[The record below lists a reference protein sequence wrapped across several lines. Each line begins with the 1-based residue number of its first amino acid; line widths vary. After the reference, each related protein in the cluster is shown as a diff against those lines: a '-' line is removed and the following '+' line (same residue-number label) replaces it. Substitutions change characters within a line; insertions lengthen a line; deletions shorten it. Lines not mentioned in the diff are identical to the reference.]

1 MGKLTKR
8 KKEDKWMDFYNGKYI
23 ALLRKL
29 SSRDKQLLLTLN
41 LEQKNIFEER
51 LKFLMKKRGIDK
63 ALPQESRYYLLWKHI
78 LDKRIKPEWSILDVG
93 CGYGQFAKMAVESGH
108 HYVGLDYNLKALN
121 RARELAP
128 KAEFHL
134 VDIDL
139 DRSLIEA
146 GNYDVIT
153 FIEFLEHIKKDKR
166 VLRSIPE
173 GRNIVF
179 SLPNFKSKNHYRSFK
194 DSRKIIKRYGN
205 LIEFKGQISEI
216 RFPPSF
222 KQILKEIFTIIYI
235 ASGVRRP
242 N

>member
-1 MGKLTKR
+1 MGKLA
-8 KKEDKWMDFYNGKYI
+8 KKKKKARWMDVYNGKYI

-29 SSRDKQLLLTLN
+29 SSRDKQLLLTFSP
-41 LEQKNIFEER
+41 EQKNIFEER
-51 LKFLMKKRGIDK
+51 LKFLMKKQGIDK

-78 LDKRIKPEWSILDVG
+78 LDKHIKPGWSILDVG
-93 CGYGQFAKMAVESGH
+93 CGYGQFAKMAVDRGY
-108 HYVGLDYNLKALN
+108 HYVGLDYNLKALS

-134 VDIDL
+134 VDVEL

-146 GNYDVIT
+146 GNYDVVT
-153 FIEFLEHIKKDKR
+153 FIEFLEHIKKDKM
-166 VLRSIPE
+166 VLRSIPKD
-173 GRNIVF
+173 RNIVF
-179 SLPNFKSKNHYRSFK
+179 SLPNFKSKNHYRRFK
-194 DSRKIIKRYGN
+194 DSHKIIKRYGN

-235 ASGVRRP
+235 ASGVRRS